1 MMVPASTKGTM
12 AAKSPTK
19 NRTTEV
25 TNSKTNRR
33 YFNIAVLT
41 TV

>member
-1 MMVPASTKGTM
+1 MMAPASTKGTM
-12 AAKSPTK
+12 AAKSPAK

-33 YFNIAVLT
+33 YFNIAV
-41 TV
+41 